1 MLIFSFTF
9 IIIIYEPNMQKT
21 KNKTKITQEYS
32 MKMNKAHV
40 FVKK

>member
-1 MLIFSFTF
+1 MSLICKKK
-9 IIIIYEPNMQKT
+9 KT
-21 KNKTKITQEYS
+21 KKKTKITQEYS

>member
-1 MLIFSFTF
+1 MSLICKK
-9 IIIIYEPNMQKT
+9 QKT

>member
-1 MLIFSFTF
+1 MLIFSITF
-9 IIIIYEPNMQKT
+9 IIIIYEPNMQ